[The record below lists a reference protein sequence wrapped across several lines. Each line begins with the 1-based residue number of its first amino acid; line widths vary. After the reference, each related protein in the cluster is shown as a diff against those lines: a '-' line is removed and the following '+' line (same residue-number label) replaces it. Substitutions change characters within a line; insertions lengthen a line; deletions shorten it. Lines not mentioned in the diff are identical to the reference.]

1 MLTIQI
7 YILSKLMEG
16 SSYPYS
22 LKKGLSEPVPFDKIA
37 NITESK
43 LYYHFES
50 LTKQGLIA
58 PTEIIKEENRPDKQ
72 VFSITEKG
80 REALPKKIY
89 QLIEKSS
96 KMSEIMIGLM
106 FVQYVEIE
114 KVIAII
120 QVKKM
125 SLEGKYEGL
134 ASIYEKV
141 KVPDQLV
148 NRMQVANDY
157 FTDMLQREID
167 WFERVIESLHKD
179 LQRENEKK

>member
-1 MLTIQI
+1 
-7 YILSKLMEG
+7 MEG

-22 LKKGLSEPVPFDKIA
+22 LKKGLSEPVPFDKIG

-50 LTKQGLIA
+50 LTKQGLIE

-72 VFSITEKG
+72 LFSITEKG
-80 REALPKKIY
+80 RVALPNKIY
-89 QLIEKSS
+89 QLIEKST

-114 KVIAII
+114 KVIVMI

-125 SLEGKYEGL
+125 SLEAKYRSL
-134 ASIYEKV
+134 VSIYEKV
-141 KVPDQLV
+141 EVPPHMV
-148 NRMQVANDY
+148 NQVYLANDY
-157 FTDMLQREID
+157 FTDMLQREIE
-167 WFERVIESLHKD
+167 WFDRVIESLQKD
-179 LQRENEKK
+179 